1 MSNPKIQSASG
12 VAGKE
17 TIYVDVDDE
26 ITTIIDKVQGAK
38 AKVVALVL
46 PKRAVVLQ
54 SIVNM
59 KLLKRTAG
67 TADKNLVLV
76 TTEAGLMPLAGA
88 VGLHVASSPTSK
100 PVIPTAPAAPS
111 TEPEDV
117 DEPLNIVDGNAS
129 DDFDTKRAASRSI
142 GELAA
147 AGTASKLAE
156 DDIDDSID
164 MGDDASDTP
173 GPLGMGAAGAAGKA
187 AKPKKDKKLHV
198 PNFDSF
204 RKKLVIGGVLAVVL
218 IGGLIYALTALPKA
232 TVTVKT
238 DSSTITTNLN
248 LILDTTAKKL
258 NKDDKIIPATA
269 QAEPKTATQTVPA
282 TGQQNNGTKA
292 TGSVTMSAGSC
303 SGDVPSSIS
312 AGTSLSASG
321 HTFVLNSSVSFTPT
335 VSHGKCTFTGSG
347 STGNSVGIT
356 ALKGGA
362 DYNLSSASFTVTG
375 RSDVSASGST
385 DGGTDNITKIVTQAD
400 ISNATS
406 KITSADTSAIKQDLA
421 SNLQSKGLLAVPTTF
436 LAGSPQTTVSAQAG
450 ATADNV
456 TVTATTSYSMLG
468 IEKSDLKSMITDNVE
483 SQLDK
488 GKQVIL
494 DDGVANATFT
504 ESVAATTTGANVSVQ
519 TKSLAGPQLNV
530 AQLKTQLVGKKPG
543 DVKSY
548 IKQTP
553 GVTDVEVKLGPFWV
567 SSVPKASHVTINI
580 VKADG

>member
-1 MSNPKIQSASG
+1 MSNPKIQSASS

-26 ITTIIDKVQGAK
+26 ITMIIDKVQGAK

-46 PKRAVVLQ
+46 PKRAAVLQ

-59 KLLKRTAG
+59 KLLKRTAD

-88 VGLHVASSPTSK
+88 VGLHVASTPTSK
-100 PVIPTAPAAPS
+100 PSVPTAPVAPS
-111 TEPEDV
+111 AEPEDV

-129 DDFDTKRAASRSI
+129 DDFDARGAASRSI

-164 MGDDASDTP
+164 MGDDPSDTP
-173 GPLGMGAAGAAGKA
+173 GILGTGVAGAA
-187 AKPKKDKKLHV
+187 AKVAKIKKDKKLHV
-198 PNFDSF
+198 PNFNSF

-232 TVTVKT
+232 TITVKT

-282 TGQQNNGTKA
+282 TGSQNNGQKA
-292 TGSVTMSAGSC
+292 SGTVTVVNC
-303 SGDVPSSIS
+303 SGATVSIQTGMS
-312 AGTSLSASG
+312 MTASG
-321 HTFVLNSSVSFTPT
+321 HTFVAQNSASIPDSNYTHSGTCNKNSTSTISVS
-335 VSHGKCTFTGSG
+335 
-347 STGNSVGIT
+347 
-356 ALKGGA
+356 ALHGGA
-362 DYNLSSASFTVTG
+362 DYNLSSGASFSFSG
-375 RSDVSASGST
+375 SDSGVSATGSQMS
-385 DGGTDNITKIVTQAD
+385 GGTDDITKIVTQTD
-400 ISNATS
+400 ISTATS
-406 KITSADTSAIKQDLA
+406 KITAADNSAVKQDLA
-421 SNLQSKGLLAVPTTF
+421 SNLQSKGLLPVPTTF
-436 LAGSPQTTVSAQAG
+436 LAGSPQVTSSAQAG

-456 TVTATTSYSMLG
+456 TITAVTNYSMLG
-468 IEKSDLKSMITDNVE
+468 VQKSDLQSLVTDNVE
-483 SQLDK
+483 GQLDK

-494 DDGVANATFT
+494 DDGIANATFT
-504 ESVAATTTGANVSVQ
+504 ESVAATATGANVSVQ

-530 AQLKTQLVGKKPG
+530 AQLKTKLAGKKAG

-567 SSVPKASHVTINI
+567 GSVPSKASHVTINI
-580 VKADG
+580 VKADS

>member
-1 MSNPKIQSASG
+1 MSNPKIQSASS

-46 PKRAVVLQ
+46 PKRAAVLQ

-59 KLLKRTAG
+59 KLLKRTAD

-88 VGLHVASSPTSK
+88 VGLHVASTPTSK
-100 PVIPTAPAAPS
+100 PSVPTAPIAPS
-111 TEPEDV
+111 TEPENV

-129 DDFDTKRAASRSI
+129 DEFDARGAASRSI

-164 MGDDASDTP
+164 MGDEPSDTP
-173 GPLGMGAAGAAGKA
+173 GILGTGVAGAA
-187 AKPKKDKKLHV
+187 AKVAKIKKDKKLHI

-218 IGGLIYALTALPKA
+218 IGGLIYALTAMPKA
-232 TVTVKT
+232 TITIKT

-258 NKDDKIIPATA
+258 SKDDKIIPATA

-282 TGQQNNGTKA
+282 TGSQNNGQKA
-292 TGSVTMSAGSC
+292 SGTVTFTAQKCG
-303 SGDVPSSIS
+303 GNPFTAPDDVS
-312 AGTSLSASG
+312 AGTSISTGG
-321 HTFVLNSSVSFTPT
+321 HTYVLQDSVSF
-335 VSHGKCTFTGSG
+335 HGTSSSG
-347 STGNSVGIT
+347 SCYNYAGGKADIT

-362 DYNLSSASFTVTG
+362 DSNVSSATFTVTG
-375 RSDVSASGST
+375 RSDVSASGSA
-385 DGGTDNITKIVTQAD
+385 DGGTDNIIKIVTQTD
-400 ISNATS
+400 IATATS
-406 KITSADTSAIKQDLA
+406 KITAADNSAVKQDLV
-421 SNLQSKGLLAVPTTF
+421 SNLQSKGLLPVATTF
-436 LAGSPQTTVSAQAG
+436 LAGSPQVTSSAQAG

-456 TVTATTSYSMLG
+456 TITAVTNYSMLG
-468 IEKSDLKSMITDNVE
+468 IQKSDLQSFVTDNVE
-483 SQLDK
+483 GQLDK

-494 DDGVANATFT
+494 DDGIANATFT
-504 ESVAATTTGANVSVQ
+504 ESVAATATGANVSVQ

-530 AQLKTQLVGKKPG
+530 AQLKTKLAGKKAG

-553 GVTDVEVKLGPFWV
+553 GVTDVDVKLGPFWV
-567 SSVPKASHVTINI
+567 GSVPSKASHVTINI
-580 VKADG
+580 VKADS